1 MPISILPILDL
12 MMPFDITS
20 ISPSFVN
27 FYKNAESLI
36 TISQKKDYDI
46 YNLYDI
52 IISTIENSQLSDAKG
67 TKTNFKSKYENEKES
82 VRVLTEMYYLK
93 VVEFVRKL
101 QLLVLTLYDTIS
113 DFYEDLGITVSQ
125 IFADI
130 SEDAGYPIPD
140 QYIKDIS

>member
-20 ISPSFVN
+20 VSPAFVN
-27 FYKNAESLI
+27 FYIEAESLI
-36 TISQKKDYDI
+36 TISQGRDSDI
-46 YNLYDI
+46 LNLYDI
-52 IISTIENSQLSDAKG
+52 IIASIENSQLSNAKG
-67 TKTNFKSKYENEKES
+67 TKRKFKDKYIDEKEE
-82 VRVLTEMYYLK
+82 VRVHSEMYYLK
-93 VVEFVRKL
+93 LVEFVRKMQKIAL
-101 QLLVLTLYDTIS
+101 ASYDTIG
-113 DFYEDLGITVSQ
+113 DFYEDAGITVSQ